1 MTRRGVSWVSI
12 ALLAL
17 VIAGCGASADASA
30 DASDGHPTA
39 KPGSTTTVAPTT
51 TTTVPPPYS
60 FDGSVPPPKLIN
72 TGTDY
77 EAIYRSLSAY
87 ATWLLAHNPNS
98 SLLPDA
104 YVIGTPVFDRFK
116 HDIETARTHDIRL
129 IDVNDHLDISVAGSA
144 PPIVSLLV
152 TEYVDKVQ
160 MVSRGGTVTDE
171 GTYSKPL
178 HWLATLH
185 LDGGIWRIASVEL
198 AQP

>member
-1 MTRRGVSWVSI
+1 MSI

-17 VIAGCGASADASA
+17 VLAGCGGSADASA

-39 KPGSTTTVAPTT
+39 TSPEPTGAPTT
-51 TTTVPPPYS
+51 TTTIPPPYS

-77 EAIYRSLSAY
+77 AAIYRSLSTY
-87 ATWLLAHNPNS
+87 GSWLLAHRPES

-104 YVIGTPVFDRFK
+104 YVVGTPVFDRFK
-116 HDIETARTHDIRL
+116 NDIDTAKAHDLRL
-129 IDVNDHLDISVAGSA
+129 IDVNDHLEVSVVGAT
-144 PPIVSLLV
+144 PPIVSLRV

-160 MVSRGGTVTDE
+160 SIARDGTVADE
-171 GTYSKPL
+171 GDYSNPL

-185 LDGGIWRIASVEL
+185 LDGDRWRIASVEL
-198 AQP
+198 AAPDTQS